1 MIRTIYNVIHCPG
14 FINKINELEKSWYI
28 FGFLTAYY
36 LIKKEDLTC
45 LLIFLKAG
53 QKKTSCV
60 LSQERARPATAIR
73 SRQSVPKK
81 EGCSRSLMYSAIL
94 QTRRRAHAERFYGLL
109 KDLSGETVHIDGS
122 YPIDQQDTLPELLRA
137 AEHNEH
143 EEYADVYQA
152 FGDTAKE
159 EGFLEA
165 ASAFYQIAEIEHVHE
180 KRFGALA
187 DMLGS
192 NMYIILNRYPGGCV
206 RTAAIYMKVR
216 LRRKYALCAGM
227 SRDIFSHMQWPA
239 TNCHKQ
245 EIILDTGPELTRG
258 SRPCCYEIS
267 RKIRPEI
274 SRKSTLRKNKN

>member
-1 MIRTIYNVIHCPG
+1 MSVNFSKSRT
-14 FINKINELEKSWYI
+14 
-28 FGFLTAYY
+28 
-36 LIKKEDLTC
+36 KENLMRA
-45 LLIFLKAG
+45 FAG
-53 QKKTSCV
+53 E
-60 LSQERARPATAIR
+60 SQARNRYTIAAERAEEGGMLTIADVFRYTAD
-73 SRQSVPKK
+73 Q
-81 EGCSRSLMYSAIL
+81 E
-94 QTRRRAHAERFYGLL
+94 RAHAERFYSLL

-192 NMYIILNRYPGGCV
+192 NMYYHSEQV
-206 RTAAIYMKVR
+206 
-216 LRRKYALCAGM
+216 
-227 SRDIFSHMQWPA
+227 SRWMC
-239 TNCHKQ
+239 TNCGYIHEGQAAPKVCPVCRHEQ
-245 EIILDTGPELTRG
+245 GYFLPYAMA
-258 SRPCCYEIS
+258 CY
-267 RKIRPEI
+267 KLP
-274 SRKSTLRKNKN
+274 